1 MPYFPLLVW
10 GKGRPFRSLREPAIP
25 VPSGSPSK
33 QRAMNRL
40 EEKAFALDAWSE
52 QDDKVREKLLKKR
65 SQYFS
70 RSAKIAKEEDQR
82 QRSE

>member
-1 MPYFPLLVW
+1 
-10 GKGRPFRSLREPAIP
+10 
-25 VPSGSPSK
+25 
-33 QRAMNRL
+33 MNRL

-70 RSAKIAKEEDQR
+70 RSAKVMQSDTTAAPPP
-82 QRSE
+82 SY